1 MCTHFFWDHGSD
13 HGVCDH
19 DLKKEIK
26 VIAKLLSLFS
36 ANVFRHNI
44 WHEGSSYTSAIATN
58 RLNYM

>member
-1 MCTHFFWDHGSD
+1 MFTHFFWDHGSD

-36 ANVFRHNI
+36 AIIFDMKVL
-44 WHEGSSYTSAIATN
+44 AI
-58 RLNYM
+58 LQL